1 MYKNPLLN
9 NSIYDSESCSRS
21 NNYSNVVRGD
31 NEVFFANAKVNVNA
45 RKVTN
50 CVSKSKMNFNRKQQ
64 QQQHQQQLPYH
75 SLLTHTHSHMHT
87 LSKNKSAVTTTT
99 THKHPTI
106 TKTIFTKL
114 SENIY
119 KSINTNINTNIY
131 NSTTTTTNN
140 TNTKFSFNYD
150 DFINENT
157 LSSFHNKLTNPL
169 KNKKIIQSFIE
180 RSTSRQ
186 KKVITCSR
194 NKYCGSF
201 GPNVKQKKK
210 TTHHCNSSRT
220 PEQFYTEQKQFL
232 EKKENNIAMLK
243 NNIQSVENL
252 IVQDKPTIS
261 ANTVNI
267 ALKKQKCKDVYI
279 RLYKKKHS
287 SDKDMCDILKESTSQ
302 KAYTSNNNSN
312 SNSNILHQP
321 HSISNSVYI
330 RLTSRNNS
338 SRTYTY
344 KTPKSTSNEK
354 STSLRKAKSPALTSN
369 ESLCILLDKFLT
381 SFELCLTNICN
392 CTLRSVSSSSSSHG
406 VALINKEQLN
416 NILNKLHCTQG
427 NNVLLESTWKEL
439 VVKSN
444 TYNNST
450 QMVSLQYVLLFLLSV
465 LGFLREYTSNNSK
478 SLPKYVSS
486 RLNGVISIDD
496 VKTFETKGQN
506 VSQINITFQEMRN
519 NYFNSNFY
527 ASKDS
532 TTTNTPEHVSHKPK
546 TKHPHKQCVISLY
559 DTYKHTKALKEQQL
573 NDKRKLNLQKELS
586 LCTFTPDLSLTNKQ
600 NISLC
605 NNISITSRLYTD
617 VHKKQQQQR
626 IDNTRVC
633 NNDNMCLLK
642 QTHHSRLN
650 HEMFIKNPLQNDR
663 SVITKCEMMKQAR
676 CEQKKKNYYFQRGEP
691 CKNEDHCYC
700 HHSYRKYCN
709 TLYSTSDFEIAV
721 DINSAEDVKRKGKV
735 VDVKSFVIK
744 KGENAIGKINEFCRK
759 YGLNEDSK
767 EQIIMEVKDKIETAT

>member
-31 NEVFFANAKVNVNA
+31 NEVFFANAKVNANVK
-45 RKVTN
+45 KVTN
-50 CVSKSKMNFNRKQQ
+50 CVSKSKMNFNHKQHQ
-64 QQQHQQQLPYH
+64 HNHHHHHHHQQQLPYH
-75 SLLTHTHSHMHT
+75 SLLTHTHSHIHT
-87 LSKNKSAVTTTT
+87 LSKNKSAITTTAT

-131 NSTTTTTNN
+131 SSITTTNN
-140 TNTKFSFNYD
+140 TNNKFSFNYD

-157 LSSFHNKLTNPL
+157 LSSFHNKLTNPH

-186 KKVITCSR
+186 KKVMTCSR

-201 GPNVKQKKK
+201 GPNMKQKKK
-210 TTHHCNSSRT
+210 TVHHCNSSRT

-232 EKKENNIAMLK
+232 EKKENNIALLK

-252 IVQDKPTIS
+252 IVQDKPTIN

-279 RLYKKKHS
+279 RLYKKKQS
-287 SDKDMCDILKESTSQ
+287 SDKDMLKESTSQ
-302 KAYTSNNNSN
+302 KAYTSNNS
-312 SNSNILHQP
+312 SNILHQP
-321 HSISNSVYI
+321 HSITNSVYI

-338 SRTYTY
+338 SRTCTCTCTY

-392 CTLRSVSSSSSSHG
+392 CTLRSVSYD
-406 VALINKEQLN
+406 VVFINKEQLN

-427 NNVLLESTWKEL
+427 NAMLLESTWKEL
-439 VVKSN
+439 VVKSDM
-444 TYNNST
+444 YNDST
-450 QMVSLQYVLLFLLSV
+450 QMVSLQHVLLFLLSV
-465 LGFLREYTSNNSK
+465 LGFLREYTSNSSK

-496 VKTFETKGQN
+496 VKSFEKKGQN
-506 VSQINITFQEMRN
+506 VSQININFQEMRN
-519 NYFNSNFY
+519 NYFNCNFY

-546 TKHPHKQCVISLY
+546 TKFSHKQCVISLY
-559 DTYKHTKALKEQQL
+559 DTYKHTKAVKEQQL

-605 NNISITSRLYTD
+605 NNMSITSRLYTD
-617 VHKKQQQQR
+617 AQKKQHQQR
-626 IDNTRVC
+626 ICNTRVC

-642 QTHHSRLN
+642 QTHHGKLN

-691 CKNEDHCYC
+691 CKNEDHCY
-700 HHSYRKYCN
+700 HSYRKYCN

-759 YGLNEDSK
+759 YGLNKDSK
-767 EQIIMEVKDKIETAT
+767 EQIIMEVKDKIETAM